1 MTNEKATIRC
11 EAIFSDDKKYRY
23 LLSKVWDKNRPI
35 ATVISISPSAFYN
48 VTCDT
53 TTMLIQ
59 NNLEALGCGG
69 MELVNL
75 ISKVGVEAKRLKS
88 LIDNVG
94 QETDHYILE
103 SVKRTALTVFA
114 WGRIAGMNKA
124 FQAREAEVLKL
135 LEPYMDKV
143 QTISDCAGRENLH
156 PLTPSIRNEWNLSL
170 YQWKTAE

>member
-11 EAIFSDDKKYRY
+11 EAIFSDDKEYRY
-23 LLSKVWDKNRPI
+23 LLSKVWDKNKPI
-35 ATVISISPSAFYN
+35 ATVISISPSTFYN

-69 MELVNL
+69 VELVNL

-88 LIDNVG
+88 LI
-94 QETDHYILE
+94 
-103 SVKRTALTVFA
+103 
-114 WGRIAGMNKA
+114 AGMNKA
-124 FQAREAEVLKL
+124 LQAREAEVLEL

-170 YQWKTAE
+170 YQSGTAE